1 LKTVVA
7 FVCERLSLAVVAIGT
22 VIMVLVF
29 VVIEVNAVHL
39 GAFPI
44 VLENNTNAIDVER
57 TAASQAGLR
66 SGDRIDL
73 QSLSSEQRF
82 ALLRNAP
89 AGAKMTIHVL
99 RDGRSFP
106 LTLTASA
113 PNFSPRARFARDVG
127 IPLCFF
133 LSLAL
138 ASTLFVMRPR
148 PITLAFYVYTMLMLV
163 KVNQTALDLAAWPM
177 NVASDLAIQVVYPL
191 TQLMILVFA
200 QRLYGR
206 PSRVWPWFFGSALV
220 LSLLVFI
227 AWVNPIV
234 WVVFQR
240 YGFPGP
246 TNLFMCVSDALLLIV
261 VLAALAHIASGAT
274 AIDRTRVSWV
284 IAGIALAPLLDL
296 TWALANVL
304 STLIGNTSPT
314 LLDIQD
320 WTNALGPWFG
330 LAGSAFVIY
339 GFLSE
344 RVVDL
349 RFVIGRAALYAA
361 ATACLVLLFG
371 VIEWWA
377 EQIFEDTR
385 PAIYVSLFAAL
396 LIGFSLN
403 AVHGR
408 IEDFLN
414 AVFFRD
420 QRRGEEALR
429 RAARALANT
438 SSEKT
443 LIEFLIDEPVR
454 VLGLSSAALFLAR
467 SEHGA
472 FERTASRGWNDR
484 AAESIEAEDPLIVEL
499 RAEFSALALDG
510 RQRADVPLPSGPQ
523 TPAIVIPLIMRG
535 NVFGFVFYSSRAN
548 GAQLTP
554 SEVALL
560 EALARSAA
568 AAYDHI
574 DADRSRAR
582 IKTLEDR
589 LHALGAD
596 LSS

>member
-1 LKTVVA
+1 LKAVVS

-44 VLENNTNAIDVER
+44 VLENNTNVIDVER
-57 TAASQAGLR
+57 TAGTQLQT
-66 SGDRIDL
+66 GDRIDL
-73 QSLSSEQRF
+73 QSLSPEQRF

-89 AGAKMTIHVL
+89 ADAEMTITVL

-106 LTLTASA
+106 LRLTASA
-113 PNFSPRARFARDVG
+113 PNFSPRARLMRDVG

-138 ASTLFVMRPR
+138 ASALFLMRPR
-148 PITLAFYVYTMLMLV
+148 PITLAFYAYTILMLV

-191 TQLMILVFA
+191 AQLMILIFA
-200 QRLYGR
+200 RRLYGH
-206 PSRVWPWFFGSALV
+206 PSRTWRWFFGTALA

-227 AWVNPIV
+227 AWVDTIV

-240 YGFPGP
+240 YGLPGP
-246 TNLFMCVSDALLLIV
+246 TNLLMSVSDALLLTV

-284 IAGIALAPLLDL
+284 IAGISLAPLLDL
-296 TWALANVL
+296 TWSLANIL
-304 STLIGNTSPT
+304 STLIGNASPT
-314 LLDIQD
+314 LINIQD

-349 RFVIGRAALYAA
+349 RFAIGRAAIYAA
-361 ATACLVLLFG
+361 VTACLVLLFG
-371 VIEWWA
+371 IIEWWA

-385 PAIYVSLFAAL
+385 PAIYVSLVAAL

-420 QRRGEEALR
+420 QRHGEEALR

-443 LIEFLIDEPVR
+443 LIEFLMDEPVR

-467 SEHGA
+467 GDKGA

-484 AAESIEAEDPLIVEL
+484 AAESIDVEDPLIVEL
-499 RAEFSALALDG
+499 RAEFAALQLDG
-510 RQRADVPLPSGPQ
+510 RQRADVPLPSGSHK
-523 TPAIVIPLIMRG
+523 PAIVIPLVMRG
-535 NVFGFVFYSSRAN
+535 NVFGFVFYGSREN
-548 GAQLTP
+548 GASLTP
-554 SEVALL
+554 SEVTLL

-582 IKTLEDR
+582 IKTLEER

>member
-1 LKTVVA
+1 LKAVVS

-57 TAASQAGLR
+57 TAASEAGLK

-73 QSLSSEQRF
+73 QSLSQEQRF
-82 ALLRNAP
+82 SLLRGAP
-89 AGAKMTIHVL
+89 ADATMTIHVL

-113 PNFSPRARFARDVG
+113 PNFSPRARFARDVA

-191 TQLMILVFA
+191 AQLMILVFA
-200 QRLYGR
+200 RRLYGR
-206 PSRVWPWFFGSALV
+206 PSRAWPWFFGSALV
-220 LSLLVFI
+220 LSLLVFV

-246 TNLFMCVSDALLLIV
+246 TNLLMSVSDSLLLVV

-274 AIDRTRVSWV
+274 SIDRARVSWV

-330 LAGSAFVIY
+330 LAGSVFVLY

-371 VIEWWA
+371 IIEWWA

-385 PAIYVSLFAAL
+385 PAIYVSLVAAL

-467 SEHGA
+467 GEKGA

-484 AAESIEAEDPLIVEL
+484 ATESIDAEDPLIVEL
-499 RAEFSALALDG
+499 RAEFSALQLDG
-510 RQRADVPLPSGPQ
+510 RQRADVTLPSGSQ
-523 TPAIVIPLIMRG
+523 KPAIVIPLIMRG
-535 NVFGFVFYSSRAN
+535 NVFGFVFYGSRPN
-548 GAQLTP
+548 GAPLAA

-582 IKTLEDR
+582 IRTLEER
-589 LHALGAD
+589 LHALGAAIPD
-596 LSS
+596 